1 MTTGSSRCE
10 RPRPRPGGFARVG
23 EEGSAMDRRSL
34 DSRPGCG
41 EDEGMDKKELAEFLY
56 RRREMLRP
64 GDVGLVEGPRRRTQ
78 GLRREEVAQLAG
90 MSTDYYARLEQQRAP
105 QPSVQITA
113 ALARALRLT
122 LDERDHLFVLIGH
135 NAPARYHRSEHV
147 SPTLLRVLD
156 RLDDPPPLVT
166 TDLVDTLAMNP
177 LAVALLGDQMRHTG
191 LASSG
196 YYRWFMDPAERLVY
210 PEETH
215 ESHGRAQAARLRAA
229 LTAGSDT
236 PRAARILAELQ
247 EHSPEFVRMWE
258 LQEVARYGDC
268 KTLLHPE
275 LGRIDVDAQLL
286 YTENR
291 AQTLVVLTTRP
302 GTESHSK
309 LQLLSVIGHQQLT
322 P

>member
-1 MTTGSSRCE
+1 
-10 RPRPRPGGFARVG
+10 
-23 EEGSAMDRRSL
+23 
-34 DSRPGCG
+34 
-41 EDEGMDKKELAEFLY
+41 MDKKELAEFL
-56 RRREMLRP
+56 RHRREALRP
-64 GDVGLVEGPRRRTQ
+64 RDVGLVEGPRRRTQ
-78 GLRREEVAQLAG
+78 GLRREEVAQLVG

-122 LDERDHLFVLIGH
+122 LDECDHLFALIGH
-135 NAPARYHRSEHV
+135 NAPARFHRSEHV
-147 SPTLLRVLD
+147 SPTLMRVLD
-156 RLDDPPPLVT
+156 RLDDSPALVT
-166 TDLVDTLAMNP
+166 TDLSDTLAMNP
-177 LAVALLGDQMRHTG
+177 LAIALLGNQTRHTG

-309 LQLLSVIGHQQLT
+309 LELLSVIGHQQLT

>member
-1 MTTGSSRCE
+1 
-10 RPRPRPGGFARVG
+10 
-23 EEGSAMDRRSL
+23 
-34 DSRPGCG
+34 
-41 EDEGMDKKELAEFLY
+41 MDKKELAEFL
-56 RRREMLRP
+56 RHKREALRP
-64 GDVGLVEGPRRRTQ
+64 RDVGLVEGPRRRTQ

-122 LDERDHLFVLIGH
+122 LDERDHLFVLLGH
-135 NAPARYHRSEHV
+135 NAPARFLRSEHV
-147 SPTLLRVLD
+147 SPTLMRVLD
-156 RLDDPPPLVT
+156 RLDDTPALVT

-177 LAVALLGDQMRHTG
+177 LAVALLGDQTRHTG

-268 KTLLHPE
+268 KTILHPE

-309 LQLLSVIGHQQLT
+309 LELLSVIGHQQLT